1 MGCFNPDLALGV
13 GGRATLW
20 TKWGGFDCH
29 SMDFAVSF
37 QDRIS
42 IFMLFMIILESLDIK
57 YFESLF
63 RVFCRRRRPR
73 PSQVVAERV
82 PYSKSRSS
90 GGTRNNMGWGEKGAK
105 YISVGASC
113 APPSNPRCVYFWRRH
128 RKCISNESEAG
139 RASGLYPMVCPPPPP
154 HATQKWQREQF
165 LDLNSDLLH
174 SPSAQSGDLS
184 KSPARPPSAPNLDQR
199 ATGNGGGLVGGQRR
213 RRHVSG
219 WRGGSLERLSRG
231 ALTPP
236 LRQAP

>member
-113 APPSNPRCVYFWRRH
+113 APPPPTPDVF
-128 RKCISNESEAG
+128 ISGGDTGSVFQTNQRQAG
-139 RASGLYPMVCPPPPP
+139 RVGCTPWFVPPPLPMP
-154 HATQKWQREQF
+154 RRNGSVS
-165 LDLNSDLLH
+165 NS
-174 SPSAQSGDLS
+174 
-184 KSPARPPSAPNLDQR
+184 
-199 ATGNGGGLVGGQRR
+199 
-213 RRHVSG
+213 
-219 WRGGSLERLSRG
+219 WI
-231 ALTPP
+231 
-236 LRQAP
+236 